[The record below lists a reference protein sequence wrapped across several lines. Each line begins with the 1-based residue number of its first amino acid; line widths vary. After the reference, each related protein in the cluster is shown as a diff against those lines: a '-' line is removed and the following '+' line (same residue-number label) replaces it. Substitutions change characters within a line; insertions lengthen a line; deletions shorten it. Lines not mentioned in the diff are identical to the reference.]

1 MAHMSNCLRNLRAR
15 RLLLALGLA
24 GLAGLAQGADRSHQ
38 REQFRQA
45 MDAARQGRAWKAYAA
60 DLGDYPLLPW
70 LEQAALLRR
79 LDQLD
84 TAAVQDFGERWPDS
98 LAASDLRGAFLREL
112 ARRQQWRDFLA
123 LYRAERDGSSRE
135 LARMLAAQKNWDKNF
150 DLSRQDAPTE
160 GAVQP
165 EIAGRSRSKG
175 KIIMFIAVPIAA
187 IGLVAAATDWSQQA
201 APVQPV
207 AAAATAQDPLVG
219 KWSLDVSRIPA
230 NERPRR
236 VTIAFRVMP
245 DRKWNTQ
252 VEIVAPDGSTTQ
264 AESTAALDGVPVPVT
279 GIMAFIDAV
288 SLRQP
293 EANTLVM
300 TLNKNGAPVST
311 RVYTISRDRQS
322 MTETIV
328 WPGSDEPRMV
338 TTYFNRID

>member
-1 MAHMSNCLRNLRAR
+1 MPALHEPTSQPAPLTEKELEILRLLTAGHTVKTIAARLNRSEASINERLREAR
-15 RLLLALGLA
+15 RKTG
-24 GLAGLAQGADRSHQ
+24 
-38 REQFRQA
+38 
-45 MDAARQGRAWKAYAA
+45 
-60 DLGDYPLLPW
+60 
-70 LEQAALLRR
+70 
-79 LDQLD
+79 
-84 TAAVQDFGERWPDS
+84 V
-98 LAASDLRGAFLREL
+98 
-112 ARRQQWRDFLA
+112 
-123 LYRAERDGSSRE
+123 GSSRE

-160 GAVQP
+160 CAVQP
-165 EIAGRSRSKG
+165 ETAGRPRSKG

-187 IGLVAAATDWSQQA
+187 IGLVAAATDWSQQS

-279 GIMAFIDAV
+279 GNMAFIDAV

>member
-1 MAHMSNCLRNLRAR
+1 MPALHEPTSQPAPLTEKELEILRLLTAGHTVKTIAARLNRSEASINERLREAR
-15 RLLLALGLA
+15 RKTG
-24 GLAGLAQGADRSHQ
+24 
-38 REQFRQA
+38 
-45 MDAARQGRAWKAYAA
+45 
-60 DLGDYPLLPW
+60 
-70 LEQAALLRR
+70 
-79 LDQLD
+79 
-84 TAAVQDFGERWPDS
+84 V
-98 LAASDLRGAFLREL
+98 
-112 ARRQQWRDFLA
+112 
-123 LYRAERDGSSRE
+123 GSSRE

-187 IGLVAAATDWSQQA
+187 IGLVAAATDWSQQS

-264 AESTAALDGVPVPVT
+264 AESTAALDGVPVPVS
-279 GIMAFIDAV
+279 GNMAFIDAV